1 MKVLFKKRWCGIP
14 IGIASIVLAL
24 MLVGGGVLA
33 SYMLQNGNAEVTVLE
48 SISVTNISGG
58 DDGNFDG
65 AGTWAVTLY
74 PGQSKHLDV
83 LVSNASPVVV
93 LIGATANVSS
103 EVADAGISALWSG
116 LGTVGA
122 NGSITITLTVTA
134 TGDISPTTTPHLI
147 YFEIVR
153 G

>member
-1 MKVLFKKRWCGIP
+1 MKVLFKKRWHRIP

-33 SYMLQNGNAEVTVLE
+33 GYLLQNGNAEVTVDE
-48 SISVTNISGG
+48 SITITNVGG
-58 DDGNFDG
+58 DNGNFDG

-83 LVSNASPVVV
+83 LVSNASPVDV
-93 LIGATANVSS
+93 LIGATAP
-103 EVADAGISALWSG
+103 VAADVTAAGISAVWSG
-116 LGTVGA
+116 AGWVSA
-122 NGSITITLTVTA
+122 NSSITLTLTVTA
-134 TGDISPTTTPHLI
+134 AGDISPTTTPHLI
-147 YFEIVR
+147 YFEIFR